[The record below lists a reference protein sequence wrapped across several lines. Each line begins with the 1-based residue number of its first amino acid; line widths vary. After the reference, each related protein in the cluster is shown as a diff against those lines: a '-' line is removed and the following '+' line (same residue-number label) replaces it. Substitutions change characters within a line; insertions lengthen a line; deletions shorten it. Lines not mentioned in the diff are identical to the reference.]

1 VIQSYI
7 QVSRKAW
14 AYSNQAYETRPGERK
29 KLKRHLRWTL
39 LSVIREA
46 SVQGWFAFLDEPVIR
61 PFLAANPRL
70 AFRPMGTYMSRRW
83 GWSKRFKVIRD
94 TYVFVNAKGGAFQ
107 EAMLREGGLLLAR
120 IPLEKAGDLVLR
132 MRADPQFRK
141 EGEVGVFLEF
151 EGIQGAIS
159 SFAFS
164 LEHRSAGW
172 ACYLGALQGR
182 KGGDEDIIKL
192 ATKAMH
198 GLRPKALMAFAA
210 QEIAR
215 SLQVSSLLGVGNDI
229 HVARARVLGSARKV
243 LFDYDDLWRETGG
256 EQQPDGWFVLPLKA
270 PRRVGEEI
278 KANKR
283 SMYAKRYALMDTL
296 SRQIRTILTAS
307 WSS

>member
-1 VIQSYI
+1 VIQGYI
-7 QVSRKAW
+7 RVSRRAW
-14 AYSNQAYETRPGERK
+14 AYSTQAYQARPGEQK
-29 KLKRHLRWTL
+29 KLKRHLRWTI

-46 SVQGWFAFLDEPVIR
+46 SVRGWFSFLEEPIMR

-83 GWSKRFKVIRD
+83 GWTKRFKVIRD
-94 TYVFVNAKGGAFQ
+94 TYVFVDAKGGAFR
-107 EAMLREGGLLLAR
+107 EAMLREGGLLLAQ
-120 IPLEKAGDLVLR
+120 IPLEKAKGLVLR
-132 MRADPQFRK
+132 MRADAQFRK

-172 ACYLGALQGR
+172 VCYLGALQGR
-182 KGGDEDIIKL
+182 KGGDEDVIKL

-198 GLRPKALMAFAA
+198 GLRPKALMVFAA

-215 SLQVSSLLGVGNDI
+215 SLRVSSLLGVGNDI
-229 HVARARVLGSARKV
+229 HVARARVIGPSRKI
-243 LFDYDDLWRETGG
+243 LFDYDDLWREAGG
-256 EQQPDGWFVLPLKA
+256 EPHPDGWFALPLRT
-270 PRRVGEEI
+270 PRRTDEEI

-283 SMYAKRYALMDTL
+283 SMYAKRYALMDTF

-307 WSS
+307 QAS